1 MIEIYIILSLVIG
14 IGIGYFL
21 ASQNSS
27 TNDEDIDSI
36 KKEMENTF
44 KALALDVNRSN
55 TEEFF
60 KLANDKFQGL
70 SKESDKNLETK
81 TNFDVNHPGALKAPM
96 VGTAYVS
103 PEPGKAPFIR
113 IGDTVSKNQPLLI
126 VEAMKVMNTI
136 TAPKGGKVVFIGF
149 EDGQPVEFEQLLVI
163 IE

>member
-1 MIEIYIILSLVIG
+1 MKENSNKDIELIRKLSQLMSKEKITKLKYERSDFKLSLDKNTPSENLTTFQTPQLVE
-14 IGIGYFL
+14 
-21 ASQNSS
+21 
-27 TNDEDIDSI
+27 TEI
-36 KKEMENTF
+36 KEN
-44 KALALDVNRSN
+44 
-55 TEEFF
+55 
-60 KLANDKFQGL
+60 
-70 SKESDKNLETK
+70 KNLETK

-113 IGDTVSKNQPLLI
+113 IGDMVSNNQPLLI
-126 VEAMKVMNTI
+126 IEAMKVMNTI

>member
-1 MIEIYIILSLVIG
+1 MKENSNKDIELIRKLSQLMSKEKINKLKYERSDFKLS
-14 IGIGYFL
+14 IDKNTQ
-21 ASQNSS
+21 SQNL
-27 TNDEDIDSI
+27 TTFQTPQLVETEI
-36 KKEMENTF
+36 KEN
-44 KALALDVNRSN
+44 
-55 TEEFF
+55 
-60 KLANDKFQGL
+60 
-70 SKESDKNLETK
+70 KNLETR

-113 IGDTVSKNQPLLI
+113 IGDMVSNNQPLLI
-126 VEAMKVMNTI
+126 IEAMKVMNTI

>member
-1 MIEIYIILSLVIG
+1 MKENSNKDIELIRKLSQLM
-14 IGIGYFL
+14 
-21 ASQNSS
+21 S
-27 TNDEDIDSI
+27 
-36 KKEMENTF
+36 KEKITKLKYE
-44 KALALDVNRSN
+44 RSD
-55 TEEFF
+55 F
-60 KLANDKFQGL
+60 KLSIDKNTQSENLTTFQTPKL
-70 SKESDKNLETK
+70 VETEIKENKNLETK

-113 IGDTVSKNQPLLI
+113 IGDTVSNNQPLLI

>member
-1 MIEIYIILSLVIG
+1 MKENSNKDIELIRKLSQLM
-14 IGIGYFL
+14 
-21 ASQNSS
+21 S
-27 TNDEDIDSI
+27 
-36 KKEMENTF
+36 KEKITKLKYE
-44 KALALDVNRSN
+44 KSD
-55 TEEFF
+55 F
-60 KLANDKFQGL
+60 KLSIDKNTQSENFTTFHTPKL
-70 SKESDKNLETK
+70 VETEIKENKNLETK

-113 IGDTVSKNQPLLI
+113 IGDTVSNNQPLLI
-126 VEAMKVMNTI
+126 IEAMKVMNTI